1 MIISLKY
8 CSKCLQDLCPDFEK
22 IEGDRVRFFV
32 PTKDYKMRDFFAYI
46 EIEKDLMRQFAKPSS
61 QAYIVNLS
69 EMAKVLHVEQG
80 LFPSQ
85 KHAQDIE
92 AFFDYKPYQHIDYH
106 HDMPNFMPSTLPN
119 FMMVG

>member
-1 MIISLKY
+1 MIVSLKY

-22 IEGDRVRFFV
+22 REGKTVRFFV

-46 EIEKDLMRQFAKPSS
+46 EIEKDLMRQLSKSSS
-61 QAYIVNLS
+61 QAYIVNLF

-85 KHAQDIE
+85 KRAQDIE
-92 AFFDYKPYQHIDYH
+92 VFFDYAPYQHMHYH
-106 HDMPNFMPSTLPN
+106 YDVPNV
-119 FMMVG
+119 MVMG